1 MKEIIEEKGEGAV
14 RFKLNADKTAY
25 TKNVDTTQS
34 IYPINKP
41 WNQDWYGPLRIP
53 KKAML

>member
-1 MKEIIEEKGEGAV
+1 MVEEKGEGAL

-25 TKNVDTTQS
+25 TKNIDTTQS

-41 WNQDWYGPLRIP
+41 
-53 KKAML
+53 